1 MKKQYMLAI
10 VLAISIMSA
19 RAQSS
24 YTTIQYNDKMQ
35 PALVLELPNN
45 TEDAEGTIL
54 QKLKQTGYNPETQ
67 GHLFWKKNK
76 LDGFY
81 VFNNVSLPSLSDLK
95 LDMYFKVVQKNKREK
110 NSSTLYLLVSKGNEN
125 FASPDNDTML
135 WNSSVIFL
143 NSFVEKTTAYSLEQ
157 DISTQ
162 ENNIKE
168 QQDKY
173 IKLQNDEKDLADK
186 IRKYQEDLLKNQTAQ
201 KSQQQQIENQK
212 KILEA
217 LKLKR
222 KG

>member
-1 MKKQYMLAI
+1 MLAI

-81 VFNNVSLPSLSDLK
+81 VFNNVSLLSLSDLK
-95 LDMYFKVVQKNKREK
+95 LDIYFKVVQKNKREK

-157 DISTQ
+157 DIATQ
-162 ENNIKE
+162 ENNVKE

-186 IRKYQEDLLKNQTAQ
+186 IRKYQEDLVNNQTAQ